1 LELLCTNAW
10 GQKADEADH
19 VTCRACYIYSSN
31 PHPDPVTVQAMHASL
46 EVVAVRAT
54 EIFGRQWTKLL
65 YAVGNVTVDPS
76 AGGKDDLAKTARV
89 RLQQM
94 AEDQLKK
101 LGAW

>member
-1 LELLCTNAW
+1 MYAT
-10 GQKADEADH
+10 
-19 VTCRACYIYSSN
+19 
-31 PHPDPVTVQAMHASL
+31 L
-46 EVVAVRAT
+46 EVVAVPAV

-65 YAVGNVTVDPS
+65 YAIGNATVDPS
-76 AGGKDDLAKTARV
+76 SGGKDDLAKTARV

>member
-1 LELLCTNAW
+1 M
-10 GQKADEADH
+10 
-19 VTCRACYIYSSN
+19 
-31 PHPDPVTVQAMHASL
+31 P
-46 EVVAVRAT
+46 AV

-65 YAVGNVTVDPS
+65 YAIGNITVDPS
-76 AGGKDDLAKTARV
+76 TGGKDDLAKTARV

>member
-1 LELLCTNAW
+1 
-10 GQKADEADH
+10 
-19 VTCRACYIYSSN
+19 
-31 PHPDPVTVQAMHASL
+31 MHATL
-46 EVVAVRAT
+46 EVVALRAT

-65 YAVGNVTVDPS
+65 YAIGNATVDPS
-76 AGGKDDLAKTARV
+76 VGGKDDLAKTARV

>member
-1 LELLCTNAW
+1 
-10 GQKADEADH
+10 
-19 VTCRACYIYSSN
+19 
-31 PHPDPVTVQAMHASL
+31 MHATL
-46 EVVAVRAT
+46 EVVVVRAT

-65 YAVGNVTVDPS
+65 YAIGSVTVDPS
-76 AGGKDDLAKTARV
+76 VGGKDDLAKTARV